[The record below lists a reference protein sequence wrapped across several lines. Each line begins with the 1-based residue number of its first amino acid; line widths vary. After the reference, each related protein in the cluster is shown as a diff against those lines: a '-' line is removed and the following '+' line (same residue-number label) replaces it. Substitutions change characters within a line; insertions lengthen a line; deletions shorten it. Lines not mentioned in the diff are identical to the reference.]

1 MLRRIVGWVR
11 FDDEAWQLTGH
22 RMKRRLE
29 AAFAQHPIEDW
40 SVRRNGQRNSS
51 KTDLSHNGVLYR
63 MLSDHAGRATAGDLF
78 RGGPTEPAPVY
89 DAFFVK
95 ALAKEI

>member
-1 MLRRIVGWVR
+1 MLRRNVGWVR
-11 FDDEAWQLTGH
+11 FDDKARQFTGQ

-29 AAFAQHPIEDW
+29 AALAQHPIEDW

-78 RGGPTEPAPVY
+78 RGGPTGPAPVY
-89 DAFFVK
+89 EAFLVK
-95 ALAKEI
+95 VSTNEV